1 MRDGES
7 EESGDSLGRKEGG
20 NRGNVTCGRGE
31 KRVGKG
37 VDILAVGQKSQNVEG
52 NFPRGATGHRSL

>member
-7 EESGDSLGRKEGG
+7 EEVALAKQGRKEGG

-31 KRVGKG
+31 KGVGAR
-37 VDILAVGQKSQNVEG
+37 VDILAVGQK
-52 NFPRGATGHRSL
+52 F